1 MLQKLKFKPGFNK
14 QDTDSGAEGQ
24 WTDGDFVRF
33 RYGLPEKI
41 GGWLQLTSAQKTLPG
56 AARAQVAFSSFACE
70 KYSNQEFVLS
80 PLKVPIS
87 NMLIGSSLC
96 F

>member
-14 QDTDSGAEGQ
+14 QDTESGAEGQ

-41 GGWLQLTSAQKTLPG
+41 GGWLQLTEAQKTYLEQLEHKLHF
-56 AARAQVAFSSFACE
+56 QVLQVKNTLLLE
-70 KYSNQEFVLS
+70 R
-80 PLKVPIS
+80 LKVYF
-87 NMLIGSSLC
+87 LLW
-96 F
+96 